1 MANHP
6 QKIFVVGIGEDGLAG
21 LTDHARRLIES
32 ADLVVGE
39 QHCLDL
45 VGELAGRQISVSSN
59 LDEVVEIISANR
71 DKRIVI
77 LALGDP
83 LFYGIAHYLWDK
95 IGKDH
100 FEIVPHV
107 SIMQMAFARVKE
119 SWEDALLVNLA
130 HTSLEDLFNQIR
142 GAETVGL
149 FTTEELPPNAIAQRL
164 LATGLDYFTAYVCE
178 NLGAP
183 NERVTTGDLETIAQH
198 TYSPLNVLILVRRP
212 DVPDR
217 PLSLFGKRLF
227 GNPDEAFLQSKP
239 KRGLLTPREIRS
251 IILAEMDVGPSSIV
265 WDVGAGSGAVSVEA
279 AQLAHDG
286 HVYAIEMDP
295 EDVRLIQEN
304 ARRFGVT
311 NLTSVLGRAPEAWEG
326 LPDPDCVFIGGSG
339 RQVVG
344 LCEAAYARLRIQ
356 GRIVLTMGSLE
367 NVVDVHSFLRQHT
380 KCLNVLMVNLAR
392 GFYQFDRVRFQ
403 SLNPTFVVSAIK
415 VRENAPRAEG

>member
-45 VGELAGRQISVSSN
+45 VGEVAGRQISVSSD
-59 LDEVVEIISANR
+59 LDELVKIVSANR

-95 IGKDH
+95 IGKEY

-149 FTTEELPPNAIAQRL
+149 FTTEELPPNVIAQRL

-251 IILAEMDVGPSSIV
+251 IVLTEMDVGPSSIV

-279 AQLAHDG
+279 AQLARNG

-311 NLTSVLGRAPEAWEG
+311 NLTSVLGHAPEALEE

-367 NVVDVHSFLRQHT
+367 NVVDVHSFLRQYT
-380 KCLNVLMVNLAR
+380 NCLNVLMVNLAR

-415 VRENAPRAEG
+415 VRENAP

>member
-1 MANHP
+1 MSNNS
-6 QKIFVVGIGEDGLAG
+6 QKIFVVGIGEDGFAG
-21 LTDHARRLIES
+21 LTDYARHLIES

-45 VGELAGRQISVSSN
+45 IGETSGRRVPVSPN
-59 LDEVVEIISANR
+59 LEEVVKTITENR

-83 LFYGIAHYLWDK
+83 LFYGIARYLWDK
-95 IGKDH
+95 IGKEY

-119 SWEDALLVNLA
+119 SWEDALLVNLS
-130 HTSLEDLFNQIR
+130 HLSLEDLFNQIR
-142 GAETVGL
+142 SAETVGL
-149 FTTEELPPNAIAQRL
+149 FTTDELPPNVVAQRL
-164 LATGLDYFTAYVCE
+164 LATGLDYFMAYVCE

-183 NERVTTGDLETIAQH
+183 NERVTFGELADIAQH
-198 TYSPLNVLILVRRP
+198 TYSPLNVLILVRKP

-217 PLSLFGKRLF
+217 PLSLFGKRIF

-251 IILAEMDVGPSSIV
+251 IVLAELDVGPSSIV

-279 AQLAHDG
+279 AQLACDG

-295 EDVRLIQEN
+295 DDVKLIQEN
-304 ARRFGVT
+304 ARRFGVA
-311 NLTSVLGRAPEAWEG
+311 NLTPVLGRAPEAWHD

-356 GRIVLTMGSLE
+356 GRIVVTMGSLE
-367 NVVDVHSFLRQHT
+367 NVVDVHAFLRQRT
-380 KCLNVLMVNLAR
+380 SCLNVLMVNLAR

-403 SLNPTFVVSAIK
+403 SLNPTFVVSAVK
-415 VRENAPRAEG
+415 VRENSSKAG

>member
-1 MANHP
+1 MANSSH
-6 QKIFVVGIGEDGLAG
+6 KIFVVGIGEDGFAG
-21 LTDHARRLIES
+21 LTDYARRLIES

-45 VGELAGRQISVSSN
+45 IGEISGRHVAVSSN
-59 LDEVVEIISANR
+59 LEEVVKTIAENR

-83 LFYGIAHYLWDK
+83 LFYGIARYLWDK
-95 IGKDH
+95 IGKEY
-100 FEIVPHV
+100 FEVVPHV

-130 HTSLEDLFNQIR
+130 HLSLEDLFNQIR
-142 GAETVGL
+142 SAETVGL
-149 FTTEELPPNAIAQRL
+149 FTTDELPPNVVAQRL
-164 LATGLDYFTAYVCE
+164 LATGLDYFMAYVCE

-183 NERVTTGDLETIAQH
+183 NERVTFGELSDIAQH
-198 TYSPLNVLILVRRP
+198 TYSPLNVLILVRKP

-217 PLSLFGKRLF
+217 PLSLFGKRVF

-251 IILAEMDVGPSSIV
+251 IVLAELDVGPSSVV

-279 AQLAHDG
+279 AQLARDG

-295 EDVRLIQEN
+295 DDVKLIQEN

-311 NLTSVLGRAPEAWEG
+311 NLTPVLGRAPEAWEG

-344 LCEAAYARLRIQ
+344 LCEAAYGRLRIH
-356 GRIVLTMGSLE
+356 GRIVVTMGSLE
-367 NVVDVHSFLRQHT
+367 NVVDVHSFLRQRT
-380 KCLNVLMVNLAR
+380 NRLNVLMVNLAR

-403 SLNPTFVVSAIK
+403 SLNPTFVVSAMK
-415 VRENAPRAEG
+415 VRENTSKV

>member
-1 MANHP
+1 MANQS

-21 LTDHARRLIES
+21 LTDYARRLIES

-45 VGELAGRQISVSSN
+45 VGEIAGQRISVSSN
-59 LDEVVEIISANR
+59 LEEIVETITANR

-83 LFYGIAHYLWDK
+83 LFYGTAHYLWDK
-95 IGKDH
+95 IGKEY

-130 HTSLEDLFNQIR
+130 HISLEDLFNQIR
-142 GAETVGL
+142 GAETVGM
-149 FTTEELPPNAIAQRL
+149 FTTDELPPNVIAQRL
-164 LATGLDYFTAYVCE
+164 LATGLNYFTAYVCE

-198 TYSPLNVLILVRRP
+198 TYSPMNVLILVRKP

-217 PLSLFGKRLF
+217 PLTLFGKRVF

-251 IILAEMDVGPSSIV
+251 IVLAELDVGPSSIV

-279 AQLAHDG
+279 AQLARDG

-304 ARRFGVT
+304 ARRFEVT
-311 NLTSVLGRAPEAWEG
+311 NLTSVLGHAPEAWEG
-326 LPDPDCVFIGGSG
+326 LPDPDCIFIGGSG
-339 RQVVG
+339 RQIVG
-344 LCEAAYARLRIQ
+344 LCEAAYARLRRR

-367 NVVDVHSFLRQHT
+367 NIVDVHSFLRQHT
-380 KCLNVLMVNLAR
+380 NCLNVLMVNLAR

-403 SLNPTFVVSAIK
+403 SLNPTFVVSAVK
-415 VRENAPRAEG
+415 VRANAMRAE